1 MTLPLR
7 ILLGLFCLLIAI
19 WLLAPTLV
27 VIPISFNEKK
37 SLAFPPAGFSWQW
50 YENFFTNPEWSTSF
64 FNSLKV
70 AAVVAVLAS
79 VLGTLAAFGLDR
91 MKSSAKGLLRAFL
104 ITPMVVPGVV
114 LGIGVYAV
122 YLDTQLVGTTVGFVL
137 AHTMLAIPFV
147 LIAVGASLEVFD
159 KRLETAA
166 ASLGANRLTTFRT
179 ITLPLIAPGVLSGVL
194 FAFVTSFDEV
204 VLVLFLAGPE
214 QRTIP
219 REMFAGLREQINPT
233 ILAVAT
239 LLILVSLAL
248 LFTLEMLRRRTER
261 IRAGATTGQDGVI
274 AL

>member
-50 YENFFTNPEWSTSF
+50 YENFFTSPEWSTSF

-147 LIAVGASLEVFD
+147 LIAVGASIEVFD

-204 VLVLFLAGPE
+204 IVSLFITSPYLKTMPVQIFSSITRDADPTVAAVGTILFLA
-214 QRTIP
+214 T
-219 REMFAGLREQINPT
+219 
-233 ILAVAT
+233 T
-239 LLILVSLAL
+239 LLIVAGL
-248 LFTLEMLRRRTER
+248 LLGSRQRR
-261 IRAGATTGQDGVI
+261 I
-274 AL
+274 